1 MKKLFLIL
9 IVVVFNTLFSWSQ
22 ESSQDFSR
30 WKDIISDAPDQ
41 WYGSDRSKEVASN
54 ILFAQ
59 TEWGGWPKNIE
70 YAQPMSKEYKIDL
83 KSEFKSSD
91 HAPNI
96 DNGATI
102 QEMTFLAKMFSA
114 TNDSIYLK
122 AWNKGF
128 EYLVE
133 AQYDNGGWPQFYPLR
148 KGYSRHITYNDNAMI
163 NVMDLMY
170 DVMRKSED
178 FTFATDEQAKIA
190 KLSFDLGVQCLINT
204 QIVINGVPTVWCAQ
218 HDEQTLLPAKA
229 RAYELPSLSGAES
242 VGIIRMLMKVK
253 KPSPEVIRSIESA
266 VKWLNDHKIN
276 GFSQQWVRG
285 EDGVRRRTLVAD
297 SQAKPL
303 WARFYDL
310 DTQKPFFCD
319 RDGVKVD
326 SIEKL
331 GLERRNGYSW
341 YTDKPFELLN
351 SVYPKWR
358 AKNVLR

>member
-1 MKKLFLIL
+1 MKKFFLIL
-9 IVVVFNTLFSWSQ
+9 IIVAVNTLLVNSQ
-22 ESSQDFSR
+22 ESAQEFVK
-30 WKDIISDAPDQ
+30 WKDILSHAQDE
-41 WYGSDRSKEVASN
+41 WYGSERSKEVASN

-70 YAQPMSKEYKIDL
+70 YAQPMSSSYKKDL

-102 QEMTFLAKMFSA
+102 NEMTFLAKMFIA
-114 TNDSIYLK
+114 TNDSTYLK
-122 AWNKGF
+122 AWNSGF
-128 EYLVE
+128 NYLVE

-148 KGYSRHITYNDNAMI
+148 KGYSRYITYNDNAMV

-178 FTFATDEQAKIA
+178 FTFVSDEQAEQA
-190 KLSFDLGVQCLINT
+190 KRSFELGVECVIKT

-218 HDEQTLLPAKA
+218 HDDQTLAPAKA

-242 VGIIRMLMKVK
+242 VGILRILMKIK
-253 KPSPEVIRSIESA
+253 RPSPEVIRSIESA
-266 VKWLNDHKIN
+266 MRWLNDNKIT
-276 GFSQQWVRG
+276 GFRQEWVRG
-285 EDGVRRRTLVAD
+285 EDGVRRRTLIAD
-297 SQAKPL
+297 PQAKPL

-310 DTQKPFFCD
+310 ETQKPFFCD
-319 RDGVKVD
+319 RDGVKVN
-326 SIEKL
+326 SIEEL

-341 YTDKPFELLN
+341 YTDKPYELLN